1 MLTLVNIQVMEK
13 AGHLLPRPCFAAH
26 GESRLMKSMSFCLV
40 PVRLAGR
47 AARRGAF
54 LSPRWERNQRIAR
67 GTFRKVPRDPSSRPR
82 GAVCPPLDP
91 PASVTW
97 SRYSVQNSRPSSPVQ
112 APGETY
118 ASSGR
123 GGMTERLRVIT
134 ALSETG
140 ITTPVR
146 SIPTT
151 AAGGTPPVEGRGA
164 YRCCTRNLRKSA
176 PYRQSSRGS
185 QASRRVCSLNRP
197 RGHPPWPARHF
208 PFRFYPVMCSLTRS
222 ASFPI
227 WAVSSS
233 REANFRS
240 GRMNSRNSSR
250 ICFP

>member
-1 MLTLVNIQVMEK
+1 MEK
-13 AGHLLPRPCFAAH
+13 KKRPGNLPNGSPGPLLP
-26 GESRLMKSMSFCLV
+26 
-40 PVRLAGR
+40 
-47 AARRGAF
+47 AARF
-54 LSPRWERNQRIAR
+54 LFARQKEIGKRKTAR
-67 GTFRKVPRDPSSRPR
+67 GNLPSNRSSRFDWKRRSDRTPASMRGSFVNRGCETREVSDDEAPSSRPR

-151 AAGGTPPVEGRGA
+151 AAGGIPPVEGRGA
-164 YRCCTRNLRKSA
+164 YRCCTRNLRKS
-176 PYRQSSRGS
+176 
-185 QASRRVCSLNRP
+185 P
-197 RGHPPWPARHF
+197 RLTGNPPGEAR
-208 PFRFYPVMCSLTRS
+208 LL
-222 ASFPI
+222 
-227 WAVSSS
+227 AVS
-233 REANFRS
+233 AV
-240 GRMNSRNSSR
+240 
-250 ICFP
+250 